1 MVFNVLKNFSQFNL
15 VYVNISWDIDKNPHI
30 PKQTYL
36 RQLLEIMVDDDL
48 YSIRL
53 DYDTVSE
60 QVMLRTHYLYK
71 IRIISGFDSKKC
83 SENYYRIF
91 QWPIQT
97 KGMYISVE
105 C

>member
-30 PKQTYL
+30 PQQTYM

-53 DYDTVSE
+53 EHDTVSE
-60 QVMLRTHYLYK
+60 QVNVANTLPLQDTSYFW
-71 IRIISGFDSKKC
+71 I
-83 SENYYRIF
+83 
-91 QWPIQT
+91 
-97 KGMYISVE
+97 
-105 C
+105 